1 MAITWRN
8 VDAPDLRGVGSLLA
22 SGSELMNQGA
32 AQIGDILQRRLDTQK
47 ANWDLQ
53 AKDNTMA
60 AINQIKAIKDLNQ
73 LEGTDLNQILSP
85 YGGQIDAGLVSD
97 AFGNQSNVIAQ
108 GMQNEQTVRTLSDQK
123 QYQSAFNQMLQAY
136 GNGDIKTGDA
146 ISAQLQ
152 NTTYGDEAANAS
164 IAARERLRQ
173 QQNEN
178 ARLSLERS
186 RFNYQKDRDSKN
198 DLLFKGQAAIS
209 LAARDAVIAGQDP
222 QKAINDFLKTNP
234 QYAAFATELSSH
246 GQSAAKSYA
255 TLDNNGVIAKG
266 SVDGAYA
273 DLGDKLLKSKNEQL
287 VLAAD
292 QNGVSSD
299 YIRSLTQKDNTATQD
314 KYFGDGEGK
323 LSSSVLNKVNKAL
336 KDAGQKTELSLAE
349 MPYFVARYE
358 PSSLPLNDGN
368 LDNVVAQIVSN
379 RKGYETYLGQA
390 KTIEDQFTSKQTE
403 LNKLHNQAVRDIVK
417 FDSSGNVSELQNLV
431 SAYTQNSVFDPTI
444 QIVKTQRQADADTIK
459 NQQTALEAERK
470 LVSEL
475 KARAKQR
482 EMPGLS
488 SRTPTNVSVN
498 TAIPNFVA
506 PVGYNPVTR
515 LSDVLDFSNI
525 SQNAE
530 LYKQW
535 QNDKNVSAADKRSL
549 SAWKRYLAEH
559 TSKK

>member
-8 VDAPDLRGVGSLLA
+8 VDAPDLRSVGSLLA

-32 AQIGDILQRRLDTQK
+32 GQIGDILQRRLDTQK

-97 AFGNQSNVIAQ
+97 AFGNQGNVIAQ
-108 GMQNEQTVRTLSDQK
+108 GMQNEQTVRTLGDQK

-164 IAARERLRQ
+164 IAARDRLQ
-173 QQNEN
+173 QQRYQQAQLAN
-178 ARLSLERS
+178 ASASLRLQKQRYDAETRPSELQSNLIQALVAGKQKGADLTETMTGFLDNLNPADKKYYMSLQQAGDAYIQNGAY
-186 RFNYQKDRDSKN
+186 RFTPDQAEPINKVTNLAN
-198 DLLFKGQAAIS
+198 D
-209 LAARDAVIAGQDP
+209 
-222 QKAINDFLKTNP
+222 
-234 QYAAFATELSSH
+234 
-246 GQSAAKSYA
+246 AAKKLDKA
-255 TLDNNGVIAKG
+255 VETQTL
-266 SVDGAYA
+266 
-273 DLGDKLLKSKNEQL
+273 
-287 VLAAD
+287 
-292 QNGVSSD
+292 
-299 YIRSLTQKDNTATQD
+299 
-314 KYFGDGEGK
+314 
-323 LSSSVLNKVNKAL
+323 
-336 KDAGQKTELSLAE
+336 
-349 MPYFVARYE
+349 
-358 PSSLPLNDGN
+358 
-368 LDNVVAQIVSN
+368 
-379 RKGYETYLGQA
+379 
-390 KTIEDQFTSKQTE
+390 E
-403 LNKLHNQAVRDIVK
+403 LNKKFGIDPTYATNYERVGTPDDITKYVGK
-417 FDSSGNVSELQNLV
+417 DKNLSNDDYTGINNALLALGQKPINDGSELPMVASLFEKTYKNTDSGDYADMAATIAKQRNRMEAVQQLV
-431 SAYTQNSVFDPTI
+431 YQLNTNATNA
-444 QIVKTQRQADADTIK
+444 KTQLDKDSAITLNAYRRRIGAGGKVDASKLKFNIPDIK
-459 NQQTALEAERK
+459 VTETETERLQKEIDKRDAEIEAERK

>member
-8 VDAPDLRGVGSLLA
+8 VDAPDLRGAGSLLA

-73 LEGTDLNQILSP
+73 LQGTDLNQILSP

-97 AFGNQSNVIAQ
+97 AFGNQGNVIAQ
-108 GMQNEQTVRTLSDQK
+108 GMQNEQTVRTLGDQK

-164 IAARERLRQ
+164 IAARDRLQ
-173 QQNEN
+173 QQRYQQAQLAN
-178 ARLSLERS
+178 ASASLRL
-186 RFNYQKDRDSKN
+186 QKQRYDAETRPSELQSNLIQALVAGKQKGA
-198 DLLFKGQAAIS
+198 DL
-209 LAARDAVIAGQDP
+209 
-222 QKAINDFLKTNP
+222 
-234 QYAAFATELSSH
+234 TETMT
-246 GQSAAKSYA
+246 GF
-255 TLDNNGVIAKG
+255 LDNLNPADKKYYMSLQQVGDEYIKN
-266 SVDGAYA
+266 GAYRFTDA
-273 DLGDKLLKSKNEQL
+273 QAGP
-287 VLAAD
+287 
-292 QNGVSSD
+292 
-299 YIRSLTQKDNTATQD
+299 I
-314 KYFGDGEGK
+314 
-323 LSSSVLNKVNKAL
+323 NKVTNLANNEAAGLDKAV
-336 KDAGQKTELSLAE
+336 KT
-349 MPYFVARYE
+349 
-358 PSSLPLNDGN
+358 
-368 LDNVVAQIVSN
+368 
-379 RKGYETYLGQA
+379 
-390 KTIEDQFTSKQTE
+390 QTLE
-403 LNKLHNQAVRDIVK
+403 LNKKFGIDPTYAANYERVGTPDDITKYVGK
-417 FDSSGNVSELQNLV
+417 DKNLSNNDYAGINSALLALGQQPINDGSELPMVASLFEKTLTNTDSGDYADMAATIAKQRNRMEAVQQLV
-431 SAYTQNSVFDPTI
+431 SQLNTNANTA
-444 QIVKTQRQADADTIK
+444 KTQLGKDAAITLNAYRRIIGAGGKVDGSEVRFNIPDIK
-459 NQQTALEAERK
+459 VTETETERLQKEIDKRDAEIEAERK

-515 LSDVLDFSNI
+515 LSDVLDFSNTA
-525 SQNAE
+525 QNAE